1 MIEAKEAPVENL
13 TTEQQQVSKLDI
25 SRLSEI
31 EKYQLLSQLKQ
42 ELKPNIIQAE
52 DVKESNQQIDSD
64 YVDVEIDYTGKD

>member
-1 MIEAKEAPVENL
+1 LIEAKEAPVENL